1 MNFFH
6 PKMQM
11 CPQEVYL
18 HVQAGLQWGWV
29 TLGKIIA
36 LNFYASDGFIIMGE
50 DNTGQKPLYH
60 CHSPPTPQ
68 IRMLSL

>member
-1 MNFFH
+1 
-6 PKMQM
+6 M

-36 LNFYASDGFIIMGE
+36 LNFWFIITGE
-50 DNTGQKPLYH
+50 DNTGQRLHYH
-60 CHSPPTPQ
+60 CPSPPTP
-68 IRMLSL
+68 